1 MINTQANPEGFD
13 DAIDD
18 EEVLAGLR
26 RSVAGATLA
35 TSAADVAALGRR
47 TRNRHRALAAGIG
60 TSAAALVAAV
70 GVLAPS
76 AGTGAGAATNAQG
89 QSGSAVTLDIQDA
102 GFTLQK
108 HADGV
113 VDLTMQEVF
122 DPAELKAAL
131 NKAGIKSDV
140 QEVSMPAD
148 WDVRT
153 PVDCAATPGVERD
166 EKVIT
171 EALENTPHGMP
182 ADLGPGGQARR
193 VPNLEAPSVPRGP
206 GSSGPAITK
215 PAGGGSPVLYEFRPG
230 QFPATDVV
238 ALIRLDYGGSA
249 KHQVSMLDIL
259 TGMPGKC
266 VPVPAG
272 SSAATKSRF

>member
-1 MINTQANPEGFD
+1 MINTEDFD
-13 DAIDD
+13 DMIDD
-18 EEVLAGLR
+18 EEVFAGLR
-26 RSVAGATLA
+26 RSVAGATLP
-35 TSAADVAALGRR
+35 TSAADVAVLGRR

-76 AGTGAGAATNAQG
+76 AGTGAGGTSTAKNP
-89 QSGSAVTLDIQDA
+89 VTLDIQDA

-122 DPAELKAAL
+122 DPAKLQAAL
-131 NKAGIKSDV
+131 TKAGIKSDV
-140 QEVSMPAD
+140 Q
-148 WDVRT
+148 DVRMPSDWPAMT
-153 PVDCAATPGVERD
+153 PIDCAASAGVERD
-166 EKVIT
+166 EKAIS

-182 ADLGPGGQARR
+182 PNLGPGGQARR
-193 VPNLEAPSVPRGP
+193 VPNLDAPSVPRGP

-215 PAGGGSPVLYEFRPG
+215 PTGEGSPVLYEFRPG
-230 QFPATDVV
+230 TLPAEDVV
-238 ALIRLDYGGSA
+238 ALFRFDFTGKA
-249 KHQVSMLDIL
+249 EHRMSMLVIL

-272 SSAATKSRF
+272 SPEAMKSRF